1 MARSYDIQYNYIKH
15 NDIRKDDTQH
25 NAIQPSNEQN
35 AKLRIITL
43 SIVALVNLVP
53 FVLSV
58 TNKSVMLRITSQTL
72 MLSVTSKTLMLSVT
86 DKSVLLNFVVPDG
99 STILGYL
106 LSCCL

>member
-1 MARSYDIQYNYIKH
+1 MAGRYDIQDSYIQH
-15 NDIRKDDTQH
+15 NDTRKNDTQH
-25 NAIQPSNEQN
+25 IAIQPSNEQN
-35 AKLRIITL
+35 ATLTITTL
-43 SIVALVNLVP
+43 NIVALVNLIP

-72 MLSVTSKTLMLSVT
+72 MLSVTN
-86 DKSVLLNFVVPDG
+86 KSVLLNFVVPDG

>member
-1 MARSYDIQYNYIKH
+1 MAGSYDIQYNYIKH

-35 AKLRIITL
+35 AKLSITTL
-43 SIVALVNLVP
+43 NIDALVHRMP

-72 MLSVTSKTLMLSVT
+72 MLSVTN
-86 DKSVLLNFVVPDG
+86 KSVLLNVEVPDG
-99 STILGYL
+99 SPIPGY
-106 LSCCL
+106 LSCCI